1 MGIWS
6 SINSGVIVCTF
17 SYPLEI
23 VGYNIDNNNNNDN
36 NNIWA
41 KVWSEVVVV
50 VVGGGNEGEG
60 GKGGVLVIVCDVCH
74 KIVRHESPTISHV

>member
-17 SYPLEI
+17 SHPLEI
-23 VGYNIDNNNNNDN
+23 VGYNIYNNNNNNN
-36 NNIWA
+36 NNIRA
-41 KVWSEVVVV
+41 KVWSEVVMV

-60 GKGGVLVIVCDVCH
+60 GEVGGIGNSLRRVPQNSSTCV
-74 KIVRHESPTISHV
+74 SH